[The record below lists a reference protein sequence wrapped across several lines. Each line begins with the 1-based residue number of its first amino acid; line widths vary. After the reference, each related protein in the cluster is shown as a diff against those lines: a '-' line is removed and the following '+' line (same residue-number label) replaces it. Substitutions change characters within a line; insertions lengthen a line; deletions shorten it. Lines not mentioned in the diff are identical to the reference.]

1 MSKTAAILISIFV
14 AAFIG
19 VVIFLS
25 VQNDPD
31 TTDLGSYDASR
42 IIPGD
47 DNNGN
52 IGDHVLGS
60 RDADVFLV
68 EYFDFSCPMC
78 AQVNTILAD
87 YVEEKAGTVAVIS
100 RNFPIQKIHPNS
112 IAAASAA
119 EAAGLIK
126 KPASLL
132 ENEQIKAQLAAG
144 LIDDSYYF
152 EMTDAL
158 FKNSNL
164 WASAN
169 ANVRTSVFTDLFR
182 RIAPEAD
189 LDEFLSHM
197 SSDAVKAKINFDL
210 NLGRLQGVSGTPAFF
225 IGGDK
230 INIKNMSEINS
241 VLKPAIEDKLK
252 K

>member
-14 AAFIG
+14 AGFVG
-19 VVIFLS
+19 VIIFFS

-47 DNNGN
+47 ENNGN
-52 IGDHVLGS
+52 IDDHVRGS
-60 RDADVFLV
+60 RDAEVFLV

-78 AQVNTILAD
+78 AQVNTILTD
-87 YVEEKAGTVAVIS
+87 YVEDKAGTVAVIS
-100 RNFPIQKIHPNS
+100 RNYPIQKIHPNS

-126 KPASLL
+126 KPAPLL
-132 ENEQIKAQLAAG
+132 EDEEVKAQLTTG
-144 LIDDSYYF
+144 LIDNSYYF
-152 EMTDAL
+152 EMSDAL

-182 RIAPEAD
+182 RIAPEASI
-189 LDEFLSHM
+189 DEFLSLM

-210 NLGRLQGVSGTPAFF
+210 DLGRLQGVSGTPAFF
-225 IGGDK
+225 LDNDK
-230 INIKNMSEINS
+230 LKVGNMSEITS
-241 VLKPAIEDKLK
+241 VLKPAIETKLK
-252 K
+252 